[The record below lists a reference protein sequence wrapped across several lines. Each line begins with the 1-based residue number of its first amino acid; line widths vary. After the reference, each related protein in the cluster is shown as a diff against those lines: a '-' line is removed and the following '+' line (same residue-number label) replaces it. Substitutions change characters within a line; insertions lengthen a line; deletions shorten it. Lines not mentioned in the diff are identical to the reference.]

1 MNVRHRLVMVGVPLL
16 VGSLAVSAPSLSQ
29 AKESQATEVV
39 TSAGESGSGARAL
52 ARTVEALAERQGS
65 DRADAAQ
72 RITAEGRFSAQVEN
86 LRKNY
91 PEFFADAR
99 QGEGG
104 ETGSIAFKK
113 TLDPASKK
121 TISDI
126 GKHAGIKISFDRR
139 FSEKELSRRQ
149 DSIAATLTRHG
160 VQTFTVGADSDTQEI
175 RVRSAAPTEHILNS
189 WRRTAGS
196 AATDLPTV
204 HTVTDPNFRLRKN
217 VEVIGGADLQAY
229 NAPSVAACTAAFV
242 VSPTSGGKGLLT
254 AGHCSDWLRY
264 GTYPWLSQGW
274 GGRDHVG
281 DLQYHT
287 VLGRS
292 TAPWFVYERGS
303 YLTVRGVRW
312 PWVGQTV
319 NRYGRASENW
329 ADTVVRT
336 GMRVRYSNT
345 EYYDNMAAYSPCF
358 SNGGDSGG
366 PVWTPVANGS
376 GGYAVGIHHGVG
388 TGDDGS
394 DECLFTPAAIVNSA
408 WNGGLNIDY
417 VP

>member
-1 MNVRHRLVMVGVPLL
+1 MNVRHRLMMVGVPLL
-16 VGSLAVSAPSLSQ
+16 VGSLSVSVPSLTQ
-29 AKESQATEVV
+29 AMEPQVKNIVED
-39 TSAGESGSGARAL
+39 AGKDGMGQRAL
-52 ARTVEALAERQGS
+52 ARTVEELAGRSGTGRGEAAERLN
-65 DRADAAQ
+65 
-72 RITAEGRFSAQVEN
+72 AEDRFSAHVDN
-86 LRKNY
+86 LKKNY
-91 PEFFADAR
+91 AEYFSEAR
-99 QGEGG
+99 QSPDGG
-104 ETGSIAFKK
+104 GVSISFKR
-113 TLDPASKK
+113 
-121 TISDI
+121 TISASAKQHIADI
-126 GKHAGIKISFDRR
+126 GKKSGIKVSFDRT
-139 FSEKELSRRQ
+139 FSEKDVARRQ

-160 VQTFTVGADSDTQEI
+160 VESFTVAADPRTQEI
-175 RVRSAAPTEHILNS
+175 RVRAAVPTEHILDS
-189 WRRTAGS
+189 WQR
-196 AATDLPTV
+196 AARADGTNLPPV
-204 HTVTDPNFRLRKN
+204 RAVTDPNFRLRKT

-229 NAPSVAACTAAFV
+229 SNPAVAACTAAYV
-242 VSPTSGGKGLLT
+242 VTPSSGGKGLLT

-264 GTYPWLSQGW
+264 GTYAWLSQGW

-336 GMRVRYSNT
+336 GMRVRYSSA

-366 PVWTPVANGS
+366 PVWTPVSNGS

-388 TGDDGS
+388 SGDDGS